1 MTIYIILLV
10 SLLSLALTELILDQ
24 KKIVII
30 TGSLLALFAGLRY
43 YTGYDF
49 ISYGEYYN
57 EADTL
62 LDLFNGS
69 VRLESGYLFLSSLFS
84 SLGLNYYTFVLF
96 FAILSLATFSFFLY
110 KYLPYPSMVL
120 AYYYGR
126 FFMAR
131 DMGQVRG
138 AFAAIILL
146 FAIPYILKKEPLK
159 FLLIVFLASLF
170 HVTSYAFIAAYI
182 INLIIKKV
190 TFQNSLILL
199 AMSTIIGL
207 IVQNSTIY
215 LWAVPSSYS
224 SYFTNPYYTSG
235 PWILYP
241 VLWMQLLLLFGMIIF
256 FRERRIDK
264 EEWVN
269 VLMKIY
275 LLSPMI
281 LLAAGT
287 LETVGGRISTLFS
300 TVEVLLVPY
309 FFMSLS
315 KYKVL
320 NILCYIGFSIIIF
333 LLIFIFSGMYNR
345 YTPYQT
351 VLFM

>member
-1 MTIYIILLV
+1 MTIYILMLIV
-10 SLLSLALTELILDQ
+10 LLSLALTELIIDQ
-24 KKIVII
+24 KKIVIF
-30 TGSLLALFAGLRY
+30 GGALLALFAGLRY
-43 YTGYDF
+43 YTGYDY
-49 ISYGEYYN
+49 ISYGEYFN
-57 EADTL
+57 EADTI

-84 SLGLNYYTFVLF
+84 SIGLNYYTFVLF
-96 FAILSLATFSFFLY
+96 FSVLSLATFTFFLY

-120 AYYYGR
+120 VYYYSR

-138 AFAAIILL
+138 AFAAVILL
-146 FAIPYILKKEPLK
+146 FAIPYILKKQPLK
-159 FLLIVFLASLF
+159 FLLVVYLASLF
-170 HVTSYAFIAAYI
+170 HVTSFAFIAAYI
-182 INLIIKKV
+182 LNLIISRV
-190 TFQNSLILL
+190 TIKNSLILL
-199 AMSTIIGL
+199 SLATLMGL
-207 IVQNSTIY
+207 IVQNSALY

-256 FRERRIDK
+256 FKEKRIDK

-269 VLMKIY
+269 VLMKVY
-275 LLSPMI
+275 LLSPII
-281 LLAAGT
+281 LLAAGN

-309 FFMSLS
+309 FFMSFS

-320 NILCYIGFSIIIF
+320 NILCYTGFIIVIF
-333 LLIFIFSGMYNR
+333 MLIFVFSGMYNR

-351 VLFM
+351 ILFM